1 MNKVL
6 LGIGSNTDACF
17 NIKLA
22 TDYLQT
28 YFPTIKIGNAIV
40 TAPHGAVYTTPFK
53 NALAYLETD
62 LSKDEVEI
70 QLKTIEKNMGRLP
83 SHKTEGVVIIDLDLI
98 QWNNQI
104 LKPDDFKRDYMQ
116 ELMLE
121 MQHSID
127 NQ

>member
-1 MNKVL
+1 M
-6 LGIGSNTDACF
+6 
-17 NIKLA
+17 
-22 TDYLQT
+22 QT

-83 SHKTEGVVIIDLDLI
+83 SHKIEGVVIIDLDLI